1 MTIRMVRVAVLVLAL
16 GAVLATLM
24 LQLTDRMLA
33 DNNGRVWQS
42 ISTAPLTL

>member
-33 DNNGRVWQS
+33 DNNGGWQP